1 MVLPMGF
8 WIQPSCSGHRARM
21 FGGMDGAYDVL
32 EGDIKA
38 GGEGGEKV
46 AGLDSFFIILFCWS

>member
-1 MVLPMGF
+1 
-8 WIQPSCSGHRARM
+8 M

-46 AGLDSFFIILFCWS
+46 AGLDSFIIILFCWS